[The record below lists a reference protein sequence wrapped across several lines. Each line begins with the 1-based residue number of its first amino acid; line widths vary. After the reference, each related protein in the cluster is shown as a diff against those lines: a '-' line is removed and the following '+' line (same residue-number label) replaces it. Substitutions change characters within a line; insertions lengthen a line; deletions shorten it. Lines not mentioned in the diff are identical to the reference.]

1 MSKLT
6 IGRPFVIHYLAISD
20 KSVLPCW
27 KYRLSTNVFMN
38 IYVYMGG
45 DATTVIAFK
54 EVGAAHYNAVK
65 SVLATTVKRLYHRQL
80 ILTTDIPTVD

>member
-1 MSKLT
+1 ME
-6 IGRPFVIHYLAISD
+6 
-20 KSVLPCW
+20 
-27 KYRLSTNVFMN
+27 
-38 IYVYMGG
+38 G

-80 ILTTDIPTVD
+80 ILTTDIPTVDKNQHIELSPTILNSQSKQ

>member
-6 IGRPFVIHYLAISD
+6 IGRRFVIHYLAISD

-38 IYVYMGG
+38 IYVYMEG

-65 SVLATTVKRLYHRQL
+65 RVFSHHGKKA
-80 ILTTDIPTVD
+80 IPSSINIDNIYSNC